1 MTKDV
6 LINISGLHM
15 DVNNVESEDEEAIEV
30 LSPGTYYYKNG
41 KHYVFFEEVMEGVT
55 GVTKSQI
62 RWQGED
68 FLEVSK
74 KGISNMHLVF
84 EKNQKSRCFYNTPFG
99 QLNLGLFMTEMKV
112 EESDE
117 EIKIQAEYSLEVN
130 FEPVSDCKINI
141 HVRPRDV
148 KNFSI
153 I

>member
-41 KHYVFFEEVMEGVT
+41 KHYVFFEEVMEGVP

-117 EIKIQAEYSLEVN
+117 EIKIQADSSLEVN
-130 FEPVSDCKINI
+130 FELVSDCRINI